1 MHRLGLILAAGTML
15 GMVVSGA
22 PAKAEDAATRAEA
35 ALGRIAAM
43 SQAQQRAWLGQLEAR
58 WTRAARLTLEPAEAR
73 REQARAA
80 ALLGQLGTDRKSGTD
95 RGSGTDRRLVLAR
108 ETLAELLGQLDHR
121 EKTAVSRLVRQYRLL
136 VQDSFR
142 DQPARFVERREA
154 WFRVWSRWEAA
165 GSLAD
170 EQDRLIDW
178 LEAAIRRS
186 RPGSIGPLPREPS
199 FGLAP
204 SAAPVAK
211 VQPPVAMPL
220 QPAPVPVRLPEPAV
234 SAPRPR
240 EAWCPVPQVAGTAVH
255 RAGLPADEIP
265 PAVSPPP
272 VLLPA
277 AKITP
282 PGILNVESR
291 PAEPPRAPPRND
303 LLVMLPEKAEEPGT
317 RAGKDRDSPS
327 PVPLAK
333 EAAPPSAP
341 GPAASGE
348 QVQVDLQGLAARIAG
363 VNLAL
368 RTLEGELE
376 EKHEWSAEQLHGV
389 LSRLDILMLRQKD
402 LGLFRDLVPPREQAK
417 AGAIESPRQALAA
430 LAARIAEAR
439 SRLRGAEADGGDA
452 ACRTALRRLD
462 ELSDRLAVLASEK

>member
-15 GMVVSGA
+15 AMLVSGA

-35 ALGRIAAM
+35 ALGRLAAL
-43 SQAQQRAWLGQLEAR
+43 SQAQQRVWLGQLEER
-58 WTRAARLTLEPAEAR
+58 WARAARLTLDPAEAR

-80 ALLGQLGTDRKSGTD
+80 ALLGQLDPDQRS
-95 RGSGTDRRLVLAR
+95 RTDRRSVAAR
-108 ETLAELLGQLDHR
+108 ETLAELLGQLDRR

-136 VQDSFR
+136 VQNSFR

-204 SAAPVAK
+204 SVAPIAK
-211 VQPPVAMPL
+211 VQPPAAAPL
-220 QPAPVPVRLPEPAV
+220 ESAPVPVRLPEPAV
-234 SAPRPR
+234 SIPRPR
-240 EAWCPVPQVAGTAVH
+240 EAWCPVPQVAGTPVH

-265 PAVSPPP
+265 PAVSALP

-277 AKITP
+277 AKISP

-291 PAEPPRAPPRND
+291 PAEPPRAALRDD
-303 LLVMLPEKAEEPGT
+303 LLAMLPEKAEEPSA
-317 RAGKDRDSPS
+317 RAGEDRDSPA
-327 PVPLAK
+327 PAPLAR
-333 EAAPPSAP
+333 EAAPSSP

-348 QVQVDLQGLAARIAG
+348 QVQVDLPGLAVRIAG

-376 EKHEWSAEQLHGV
+376 EKHEWSADQLHGA

-402 LGLFRDLVPPREQAK
+402 LGLFRDLLPPRERAK
-417 AGAIESPRQALAA
+417 AGVIESPRQALAA

-439 SRLRGAEADGGDA
+439 SRLHGAEADGGDA

-462 ELSDRLAVLASEK
+462 ELSDRLAGLAADK

>member
-35 ALGRIAAM
+35 ALARLAAM
-43 SQAQQRAWLGQLEAR
+43 SPAQQRAWLGQLEER
-58 WTRAARLTLEPAEAR
+58 WTRAARLTLDAAEAR
-73 REQARAA
+73 REQARPT
-80 ALLGQLGTDRKSGTD
+80 ALLGQPGTNQRP
-95 RGSGTDRRLVLAR
+95 VVAR
-108 ETLAELLGQLDHR
+108 EALAELLGQLDRR
-121 EKTAVSRLVRQYRLL
+121 EKTAISRLVRQYRLL
-136 VQDSFR
+136 VQDNFR
-142 DQPARFVERREA
+142 DQPASFVERREA

-186 RPGSIGPLPREPS
+186 RPGSIGPLPHEPS
-199 FGLAP
+199 FGLGP
-204 SAAPVAK
+204 SVAPVAK
-211 VQPPVAMPL
+211 VQPPAAVPL
-220 QPAPVPVRLPEPAV
+220 EPAPIPVRLPEPAV

-240 EAWCPVPQVAGTAVH
+240 EAWCPVPQVAARTVH
-255 RAGLPADEIP
+255 RAGPPADEIP
-265 PAVSPPP
+265 PAASPPP

-277 AKITP
+277 PKIIP

-291 PAEPPRAPPRND
+291 PAEPPRAPPGD
-303 LLVMLPEKAEEPGT
+303 VLAMLPEKAEEPGA
-317 RAGKDRDSPS
+317 RAGKDRDSPG
-327 PVPLAK
+327 PAPLAK
-333 EAAPPSAP
+333 EAAPPSSPGPEAP
-341 GPAASGE
+341 GG
-348 QVQVDLQGLAARIAG
+348 QVQVDLPGLAARIAG

-376 EKHEWSAEQLHGV
+376 EKHEWSADQLHGV

-402 LGLFRDLVPPREQAK
+402 LGLFRDLLPPRERAK
-417 AGAIESPRQALAA
+417 AGAIESPRQALAG

-439 SRLRGAEADGGDA
+439 SRLRGPEADGGDA
-452 ACRTALRRLD
+452 ARPAALRRLD

>member
-1 MHRLGLILAAGTML
+1 
-15 GMVVSGA
+15 VSGA

-58 WTRAARLTLEPAEAR
+58 WTRAARLTLDPEEAR

-80 ALLGQLGTDRKSGTD
+80 ALVGQA
-95 RGSGTDRRLVLAR
+95 GTDRRSVVAR
-108 ETLAELLGQLDHR
+108 EALAELLGQLDRR

-136 VQDSFR
+136 VQESFR
-142 DQPARFVERREA
+142 DQPAGFVERREA

-178 LEAAIRRS
+178 IEAAIRRS

-199 FGLAP
+199 FGPAP
-204 SAAPVAK
+204 SVAPVAK
-211 VQPPVAMPL
+211 VEPPAAVPL
-220 QPAPVPVRLPEPAV
+220 EPAPVPVRLPEPAV
-234 SAPRPR
+234 SAPGR
-240 EAWCPVPQVAGTAVH
+240 VPQAAGTAVH

-272 VLLPA
+272 VPVTMPKIVPRILA
-277 AKITP
+277 A
-282 PGILNVESR
+282 ES
-291 PAEPPRAPPRND
+291 PSAGLDKRAVPFSLRESPD
-303 LLVMLPEKAEEPGT
+303 SLQLAAVLPEKAEEP
-317 RAGKDRDSPS
+317 RAGHTGGASGTHN
-327 PVPLAK
+327 VPATDPLRGCPDQPPTRSAG
-333 EAAPPSAP
+333 APTSHQPSAA

-376 EKHEWSAEQLHGV
+376 EKHEWSADQLHGV

-417 AGAIESPRQALAA
+417 AGVIESPRQALAA

-439 SRLRGAEADGGDA
+439 SRLRGTEADGGDA